1 MEDSTMQQN
10 DDVVSGWLNG
20 SDSVDGQ
27 DNPAGSLFIE
37 GQAAAEAAMT
47 GTGMRA
53 TLGACGT
60 LGGTSCSYA
69 GGCLCC

>member
-1 MEDSTMQQN
+1 MQSN
-10 DDVVSGWLNG
+10 DDVVSAWLNG
-20 SDSVDGQ
+20 SDSVDGL

-37 GQAAAEAAMT
+37 GQAAAEAAMA

-53 TLGACGT
+53 TLGAVCAT
-60 LGGTSCSYA
+60 LGGTSCSYN